1 MGHQLNPAL
10 VKLQRLSRGLSVRL
24 RNLLL
29 PREKTERIRI
39 ACLTW
44 LPNCKERSKPINSRS
59 RKLRRLQLGT
69 WPSSG
74 RLNKSLKRLK
84 KGQSLQWLCKKNKDL
99 LFSSLQEQYL
109 WSQYFKGSTKKF
121 LSTTLP
127 KYDGEKEYLF
137 ISNFMDS
144 FLHQ

>member
-1 MGHQLNPAL
+1 MGL
-10 VKLQRLSRGLSVRL
+10 VKPLRLSRELSAKL
-24 RNLLL
+24 KNLLSL
-29 PREKTERIRI
+29 KEKTGRTRI

-44 LPNCKERSKPINSRS
+44 LPNCKERSKPIISRL
-59 RKLRRLQLGT
+59 RKLRRLQLLT

-84 KGQSLQWLCKKNKDL
+84 KGQSLQWLCKQNKDL
-99 LFSSLQEQYL
+99 LFSSLKEQYL
-109 WSQYFKGSTKKF
+109 WSQYLKDLPRNFFPTP
-121 LSTTLP
+121 LP

-144 FLHQ
+144 LLHQ